1 MGFSSKEQTIISF
14 IFARQLI
21 AKSNR
26 FMKKFTHKIYLQIII
41 LMLSISVFSQNEN
54 NKLMT
59 SFVPKSKAYD
69 IYYPKSFSLNED
81 NEGIVSITD
90 AVSKLNITIS
100 SFAENQEID
109 DEKLIDQLSGFIK
122 DQFNKEILR
131 ENWKSYKTKFDIL
144 VELKISDEKTNWVW
158 WGVVNKKQLVLISI
172 NKETPI
178 LTEDTNLL
186 QFMIN
191 NMIINTN

>member
-1 MGFSSKEQTIISF
+1 MRFSSKEQTIISF

-26 FMKKFTHKIYLQIII
+26 FMKKFSHKVYFQIII
-41 LMLSISVFSQNEN
+41 LMLSISAFSQNEN

-90 AVSKLNITIS
+90 AISKLNITIS

>member
-1 MGFSSKEQTIISF
+1 
-14 IFARQLI
+14 
-21 AKSNR
+21 
-26 FMKKFTHKIYLQIII
+26 MKKFSTKIYFQIIV
-41 LMLSISVFSQNEN
+41 LMLSISAFSQNEN

-90 AVSKLNITIS
+90 AVSKLNLTIS

-122 DQFNKEILR
+122 GQFNKEILR

-158 WGVVNKKQLVLISI
+158 WGVVNKKQLVLISL

>member
-1 MGFSSKEQTIISF
+1 MRFSSKEQAIISF

-69 IYYPKSFSLNED
+69 IYYPKNFSLNED

-144 VELKISDEKTNWVW
+144 VELKFSDEKTNWVW